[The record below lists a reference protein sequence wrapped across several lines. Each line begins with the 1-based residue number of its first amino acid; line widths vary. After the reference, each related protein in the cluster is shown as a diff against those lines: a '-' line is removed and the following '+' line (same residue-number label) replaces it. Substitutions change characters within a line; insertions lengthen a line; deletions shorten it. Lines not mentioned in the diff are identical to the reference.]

1 MRGADILVQS
11 IAKSGTDIIFSV
23 SGNQIMPIFDAV
35 IDSKIKIVHCRHE
48 ASAVFMADGYSQTSG
63 KVGIALVTAAPGFS
77 NALGPLY
84 AIKATQSAVVLLSGD
99 SSVSQDGLMPFQE
112 LKQTKIAKGLVK
124 KSWRILNPETI
135 GHEIAKAISIAKT
148 GRPGPV
154 HLSLPFD
161 ILNSITSN
169 INLPSKNDFIPKRL
183 ELNTASKEAS
193 FELINNSKK
202 PLIISSSSLAES
214 RNPSLIKDLSKTK
227 IPVICMS
234 SPRGLNDPAQ
244 GKIKSA
250 INQADLIIFI
260 DKDIDFTLNFGQN
273 NIISAKSVIIVS
285 DKEKTI
291 NHSKKV
297 LGTKNLISAKADPLN
312 AISYFLQ
319 IENLTFNKVWQ
330 SKVANLIALRPPEPR
345 KKTTKLSP
353 PQLCQA
359 VVKKVNLDKTIFI
372 IDGGEFGQWAQANVP
387 INKMFPN
394 GLSGAIGGS
403 VSQAIGASF
412 ANPGKYILTFMGD
425 GTAGFHPAEWET
437 ARRFNLPII
446 YVIGNDQR
454 WGAEVEIQV
463 KEYGHKRA
471 KFCYLDNVTRY
482 DKIAKAMGC
491 KGFYVRNLNEL
502 NLSLEKALKSKK
514 TTVIDVDIEGFGA
527 PSFNEALIK

>member
-1 MRGADILVQS
+1 M
-11 IAKSGTDIIFSV
+11 
-23 SGNQIMPIFDAV
+23 
-35 IDSKIKIVHCRHE
+35 
-48 ASAVFMADGYSQTSG
+48 
-63 KVGIALVTAAPGFS
+63 
-77 NALGPLY
+77 
-84 AIKATQSAVVLLSGD
+84 
-99 SSVSQDGLMPFQE
+99 
-112 LKQTKIAKGLVK
+112 
-124 KSWRILNPETI
+124 
-135 GHEIAKAISIAKT
+135 
-148 GRPGPV
+148 
-154 HLSLPFD
+154 
-161 ILNSITSN
+161 
-169 INLPSKNDFIPKRL
+169 
-183 ELNTASKEAS
+183 
-193 FELINNSKK
+193 
-202 PLIISSSSLAES
+202 
-214 RNPSLIKDLSKTK
+214 
-227 IPVICMS
+227 
-234 SPRGLNDPAQ
+234 
-244 GKIKSA
+244 
-250 INQADLIIFI
+250 
-260 DKDIDFTLNFGQN
+260 
-273 NIISAKSVIIVS
+273 
-285 DKEKTI
+285 
-291 NHSKKV
+291 
-297 LGTKNLISAKADPLN
+297 
-312 AISYFLQ
+312 
-319 IENLTFNKVWQ
+319 
-330 SKVANLIALRPPEPR
+330 IALRPPEPR

-412 ANPGKYILTFMGD
+412 ANPEKYILTFMGD

-527 PSFNEALIK
+527 PSFNEAFTK